1 MNNKFKIAVLAITAV
16 VAIVTYINP
25 VFPREQFLQ
34 QAGTVLLVALLL
46 CAMRFA

>member
-25 VFPREQFLQ
+25 VFPREQFN
-34 QAGTVLLVALLL
+34 AGSATWH
-46 CAMRFA
+46 F